1 MTSKRIAF
9 HHCRHCRSGSLISR
23 RERDMQNPIH
33 LHHPA
38 RIASLRLHYGDSE
51 TTLVMGEVP
60 IAWSAGQR
68 EGIRVSDLL
77 IAFNVDLAGIID
89 KRGYAIEREGTP
101 PDFALEVASPTT
113 RMTDYTASSSS
124 VMPPPAQ
131 SPAASPT
138 TRMTDYTAK
147 RGDYEAYGI
156 SEYWRFDASGG
167 LCHDVAL
174 AGGSLVDGSYHP
186 IAVEWT
192 DDTHCRGYSQA
203 LGVHICWEDGRLR
216 WYDPESG
223 GYLRTFDEASA
234 ALQAAAA
241 A

>member
-1 MTSKRIAF
+1 MP
-9 HHCRHCRSGSLISR
+9 SLQER
-23 RERDMQNPIH
+23 FPDFPPREDMQNPIH

-89 KRGYAIEREGTP
+89 KRGYAIEREGKP

-113 RMTDYTASSSS
+113 G
-124 VMPPPAQ
+124 VK
-131 SPAASPT
+131 
-138 TRMTDYTAK
+138 DYTAK

>member
-1 MTSKRIAF
+1 
-9 HHCRHCRSGSLISR
+9 
-23 RERDMQNPIH
+23 MQNPIH

-89 KRGYAIEREGTP
+89 KRGYAIEREGKP

-113 RMTDYTASSSS
+113 G
-124 VMPPPAQ
+124 VK
-131 SPAASPT
+131 
-138 TRMTDYTAK
+138 DYTAK

-167 LCHDVAL
+167 LYHDVAL
-174 AGGSLVDGSYHP
+174 AGDRLVDGSYHP

-192 DDTHCRGYSQA
+192 DDAHCRGYSQA

-234 ALQAAAA
+234 ALQAAGSGLKTSAA
-241 A
+241 SANDGGHTATRCFDSVSAGH

>member
-113 RMTDYTASSSS
+113 RMTDYTA
-124 VMPPPAQ
+124 
-131 SPAASPT
+131 
-138 TRMTDYTAK
+138 K